1 MEQDKIGKFIKDLR
15 KKNNLTQKDLANKY
29 GVTYQAVSKWENG
42 KNLPDISLIK
52 QMSGD
57 FNISLDDI
65 LNGCVTKKEITKK
78 NYKKISLILLSLL
91 VLGIIIYIITLL
103 NQNNDFKFKTL
114 TSNCNNFNIYG
125 SIAYNQNK
133 SSIYISN
140 INYCGTNDQTNYKKI
155 NCSLYESHDNTSVK
169 ISSCDSKENISL
181 ESYLEDVNFKVDN
194 YSQVCTDFSDE
205 SLYLEIEAIDEFDK
219 TITYKIPLSL
229 DDTCKN

>member
-1 MEQDKIGKFIKDLR
+1 MDQDKIGKFIKDLR

-52 QMSGD
+52 QMSRD

-78 NYKKISLILLSLL
+78 NYKKIYLILLSLL
-91 VLGIIIYIITLL
+91 VLGIIIYIIVLL

-169 ISSCDSKENISL
+169 ISSCDSRENISL

-194 YSQVCTDFSDE
+194 YSRVCKDFSDE
-205 SLYLEIEAIDEFDK
+205 SLYLEIEAIDELDK